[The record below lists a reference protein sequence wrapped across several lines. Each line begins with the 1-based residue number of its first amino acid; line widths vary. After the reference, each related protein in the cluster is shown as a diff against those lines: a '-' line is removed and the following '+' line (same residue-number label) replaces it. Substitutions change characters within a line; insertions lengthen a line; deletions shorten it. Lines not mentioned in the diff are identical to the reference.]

1 MEEIMGQGK
10 WTTTNYTQDR
20 SSSKESGAVN
30 MVGLEGSP
38 LLWTS
43 GKQDNQ
49 FQQVL
54 FTMRLPES
62 STRWKVSRISQH
74 KMHNLPPR

>member
-1 MEEIMGQGK
+1 MGQGK
-10 WTTTNYTQDR
+10 WTTTNYTKDR
-20 SSSKESGAVN
+20 SSSKESGAVY
-30 MVGLEGSP
+30 MVGLEGRP

-43 GKQDNQ
+43 SGKQNNQ

-54 FTMRLPES
+54 FTMRPLES

-74 KMHNLPPR
+74 KMHILPPR